1 MFDIEVVL
9 SPALLHLAEVKNK
22 NVVVIDI
29 LRATSTICTAI
40 HEGASS
46 VRAVDSIDE
55 ALILKNQGY
64 VIAGERNG
72 HKIEGFDMGNSPF
85 ECMNGVLKDKKLA
98 LTTTNGT
105 KCITAA
111 MTAGANAVIAG
122 SFLNINATANWLIEE
137 DKAVILLCAGWKDKV
152 NLEDSLF
159 AGALAKKLLNGNS
172 INLDCD
178 STYMVLDLY
187 EKAASNIS
195 QYLIKSSHYQRLSH
209 LHHQEDMEYCLTENR
224 FDMVAGQKNVE
235 MLKIK

>member
-1 MFDIEVVL
+1 MFEIEVVL

-46 VRAVDSIDE
+46 VRAVESVDE
-55 ALILKNQGY
+55 ALILKNAGY
-64 VIAGERNG
+64 VVAGERNG

-85 ECMNGVLKDKKLA
+85 ECMNGLLMNQKLA

-111 MTAGANAVIAG
+111 MTAGAKTVVAG
-122 SFLNINATANWLIEE
+122 SFLNIEATANWLTT
-137 DKAVILLCAGWKDKV
+137 DGQSVILLCAGWKDKV
-152 NLEDSLF
+152 NLEDSLY
-159 AGALAKKLLNGNS
+159 AGALAKKLLAGKGT
-172 INLDCD
+172 IVDCD
-178 STYMVLDLY
+178 STHMVLDLY

-195 QYLIKSSHYQRLSH
+195 EYLIKSSHYQRLSH

-224 FDMVAGQKNVE
+224 FNTVVGQKNVE
-235 MLKIK
+235 MLKIN

>member
-1 MFDIEVVL
+1 MIDIEVVL

-55 ALILKNQGY
+55 ALILRNQGY

-85 ECMNGVLKDKKLA
+85 ECMNGLLTDKKLA

-111 MTAGANAVIAG
+111 MIAGASHVIAG
-122 SFLNINATANWLIEE
+122 SFLNIDATANWLKT
-137 DKAVILLCAGWKDKV
+137 DNKAVILLCAGWKDKV
-152 NLEDSLF
+152 NLEDSLY
-159 AGALAKKLLNGNS
+159 AGALSKKLLNFNQ
-172 INLDCD
+172 LKLECD
-178 STYMVLDLY
+178 STFMVLDLY
-187 EKAASNIS
+187 EKAAHNIS
-195 QYLIKSSHYQRLSH
+195 EYLTKSSHYQRLSH
-209 LHHQEDMEYCLTENR
+209 LHHQEDMEYCLTENK
-224 FDMVAGQKNVE
+224 FTTVVGQKNVE
-235 MLKIK
+235 MFKIN